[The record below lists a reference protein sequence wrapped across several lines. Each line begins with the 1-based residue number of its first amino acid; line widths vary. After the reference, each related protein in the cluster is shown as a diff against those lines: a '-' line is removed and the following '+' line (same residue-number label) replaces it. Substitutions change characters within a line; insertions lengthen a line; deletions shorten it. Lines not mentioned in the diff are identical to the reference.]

1 MSCCEVLPPSCGASA
16 SDQES
21 ATEPGDRYPPVKEVA
36 FSGSIHAKDEEQVAG
51 GISSVSLY
59 LAMRVCEEGAVSA
72 VSGTKGAAGL
82 MDGVEAS

>member
-1 MSCCEVLPPSCGASA
+1 M
-16 SDQES
+16 
-21 ATEPGDRYPPVKEVA
+21 
-36 FSGSIHAKDEEQVAG
+36 HAKNEEQVAG

-82 MDGVEAS
+82 VDGVEAS